1 MPDEYGSTPGR
12 EQLGSN
18 LRRILVEKGISQAE
32 LARQLGVNRDTVVK
46 YLRGDIDMPVSR
58 LRRIADVVE
67 IRPCHLLNGEPDAA

>member
-1 MPDEYGSTPGR
+1 MPDESRSTPGR

-18 LRRILVEKGISQAE
+18 LRRILAEREVSQAE

-58 LRRIADVVE
+58 LRDIADVLAT
-67 IRPCHLLNGEPDAA
+67 RPCLLLNGEAA

>member
-1 MPDEYGSTPGR
+1 MSDEHSSTPGR

-18 LRRILVEKGISQAE
+18 LRRILAEREVSQAE

-58 LRRIADVVE
+58 LRHIANVLDAQ
-67 IRPCHLLNGEPDAA
+67 PCHLLNGEPDAA